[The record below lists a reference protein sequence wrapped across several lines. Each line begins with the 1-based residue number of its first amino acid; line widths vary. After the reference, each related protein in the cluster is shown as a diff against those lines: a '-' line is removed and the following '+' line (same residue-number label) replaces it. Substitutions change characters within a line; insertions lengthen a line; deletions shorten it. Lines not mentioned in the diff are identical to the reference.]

1 MKKRVVLSVF
11 IALFLG
17 INFLNAQGNSKEL
30 NNYKYVVVPLQ
41 FSFQNEENEYLL
53 NSWLKHL
60 LNQHNFETV
69 IDKKTEFPPDLIA
82 NNCLG
87 LYADVNSEAEGLFSM
102 QTKLVVQLKNC
113 VREVVYETKV
123 GTSRSKDF
131 AEGYKEA
138 LKDAMDSF
146 YEVDYAYNGKEIQGV
161 QRMGTTEKREEAVE
175 EKPKEVNALDLTLNK
190 TYAQDGE
197 IFGIR
202 KIQAGYLLL
211 NENTGERIALLNQTE
226 NGILYSSDK
235 IDGTVSIKEDGNLLS
250 VEYFDKEAGGLKKL
264 IYKVE

>member
-1 MKKRVVLSVF
+1 MKKKVVLSVF

-17 INFLNAQGNSKEL
+17 INFMNAQGNAEKL

-41 FSFQNEENEYLL
+41 FSFQSEENEFLL

-87 LYADVNSEAEGLFSM
+87 LYADVQSDSEGLFAM

-113 VREVVYETKV
+113 TREVVFETKT

-138 LKDAMDSF
+138 LEDAMDSF
-146 YEVDYAYNGKEIQGV
+146 YEVDYAYNGKEIVGS
-161 QRMGTTEKREEAVE
+161 QRIAKIERSEEVVE
-175 EKPKEVNALDLTLNK
+175 EKLKEINALDLTLDK
-190 TYAQDGE
+190 IYLQGADTY
-197 IFGIR
+197 GIR

-250 VEYFDKEAGGLKKL
+250 VEYFDKEAGKLQKL